1 MIDCVPVGVPGR
13 FVILACALALVC
25 APSASA
31 AARDLSVSV
40 SKLMVPLR
48 LKSGTKV
55 SFGVRYVVH
64 GPATRTAL
72 ATVELVL
79 SSPTNRYRVASLPA
93 KVRPAI
99 WKWSVRDTLP
109 ELGPG
114 RYSAVATVTLRRSGK
129 RISRTISR
137 VIVRV
142 S

>member
-1 MIDCVPVGVPGR
+1 VLDCVPVGVPGR

-25 APSASA
+25 APA
-31 AARDLSVSV
+31 APAAPRDLSVRV
-40 SKLMVPLR
+40 SKLAVPLR

-55 SFGVRYVVH
+55 SFGVRYVVQ
-64 GPATRTAL
+64 GPATRRAM

-129 RISRTISR
+129 QISR
-137 VIVRV
+137 VIRRLTVRV